1 MRIATFRAKKAMVF
15 TLALMI
21 VLGFYCV
28 GASVYAAGERFVL
41 VSHAPDSDSWWNTI
55 KNAIKIAGEQMDVK
69 VEYRNP
75 PTGDLADMARIV
87 EQAVASNPNGL
98 IVTIA
103 DFDVLSGPIEKAVRK
118 GIPVITINSGTH
130 EQSRKLGALLHVGQ
144 PEYDAGKGA
153 GLRAK
158 AGGVTKFLCVNHYI
172 TNPASVERC
181 TGFADGLGVELGN
194 QMIDSGIDPGEIK
207 NKVIAY
213 LRANPDTNGILTL
226 GPNSAHPT
234 IAALET
240 MKLNGK
246 IFMGTF
252 DLSGEIAAAIKEG
265 TIAFAIDQ
273 QPYLQGYLPVVILT
287 NLTRYGVVPGNNI
300 NSGPGFVT
308 KKNIALV
315 EKLAGEYQ
323 IIRLERK
330 RQAAGDAGETRCQ
343 PVCYRMIKLLYAG
356 SRRQSCPLLLHLP
369 KLRSPPAGTP

>member
-1 MRIATFRAKKAMVF
+1 MRIAMFRAKKAIVF
-15 TLALMI
+15 TLALMM

-55 KNAIKIAGEQMDVK
+55 KNAIKVAGEQMDVK

-98 IVTIA
+98 VVTIA

-130 EQSRKLGALLHVGQ
+130 EQSKELGALLHVGQ

-158 AGGVTKFLCVNHYI
+158 AAGVTKFLCVNHYI

-194 QMIDSGIDPGEIK
+194 QMIDSGMDPGEIK

-213 LRANPDTNGILTL
+213 LRANPDTNGVLTL

-234 IAALET
+234 IAALGT
-240 MKLNGK
+240 MKLSGK

-252 DLSGEIAAAIKEG
+252 DLSGEIAAAVKED

-273 QPYLQGYLPVVILT
+273 QPFLQGYLPVVILT
-287 NLTRYGVVPGNNI
+287 NLARYGVVPGNNI

-315 EKLAGEYQ
+315 EKLAGEY
-323 IIRLERK
+323 R
-330 RQAAGDAGETRCQ
+330 
-343 PVCYRMIKLLYAG
+343 
-356 SRRQSCPLLLHLP
+356 
-369 KLRSPPAGTP
+369 